1 MTLSLVC
8 GLAMAAVADECVPV
22 GRWAVAS
29 DSGPMRVSARS
40 VFEGAGRRAV
50 VLLGESHDRV
60 EHHRW
65 QLQTMAALQVQ
76 GEGIV
81 LALEMFPRRVQPV
94 LDAWVAGGLAE
105 AEFLERSE
113 WKKVWG
119 FDAALYLPLLHF
131 ARMNRV
137 PMVAMNV
144 ERALVREVGQ
154 RGYDAVPEK
163 MREGVGP
170 PAPAPVA
177 YLQRLHEIYQQ
188 HATTPSEALDDP
200 AFLRFVA
207 AQQTWDR
214 AMAEA
219 IAAARVRHPDRQVV
233 AVLGRMHAVAGAVP
247 HQLRDL
253 GVTDVA
259 VLLPW
264 DRDAG
269 CEALTLGA
277 ADAVFGV
284 EAPRASASPPSV
296 PGN

>member
-1 MTLSLVC
+1 MVCSLV
-8 GLAMAAVADECVPV
+8 MAGAADDCVPV
-22 GRWAVAS
+22 GRWSVPSA
-29 DSGPMRVSARS
+29 DGPVGVSARS
-40 VFEGAGRRAV
+40 VFEGVGRRSV

-65 QLQTMAALQVQ
+65 QLQSLAALEAL
-76 GEGIV
+76 GSGIV

-94 LDAWVAGGLAE
+94 LERWVAGELSE
-105 AEFLERSE
+105 QEFLERSE

-119 FDAALYLPLLHF
+119 FDAGLYMPLLHF

-144 ERALVREVGQ
+144 ERAFVREVG
-154 RGYDAVPEK
+154 RHGYDAVPEA
-163 MREGVGP
+163 MREGVGR
-170 PAPAPVA
+170 PAPAPHA
-177 YLQRLHEIYQQ
+177 YLKRLHTAYRD
-188 HATTPSEALDDP
+188 HGTGVSDALDDP

-219 IAAARVRHPDRQVV
+219 IAAARVRHPTRQIV
-233 AVLGRMHAVAGAVP
+233 ALLGRVHAAPGAVP

-253 GVTDVA
+253 GIADAA

-264 DRDAG
+264 DRETECG
-269 CEALTLGA
+269 RLTVGE

-284 EAPRASASPPSV
+284 ESPRAAAAPIAKSD
-296 PGN
+296 